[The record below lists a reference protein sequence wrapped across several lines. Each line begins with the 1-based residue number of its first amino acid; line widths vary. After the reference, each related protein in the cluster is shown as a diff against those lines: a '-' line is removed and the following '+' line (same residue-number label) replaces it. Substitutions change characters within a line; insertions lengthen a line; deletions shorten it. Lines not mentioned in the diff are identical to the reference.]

1 MRVEKRIRG
10 DSMEVILLEKVRNL
24 GNLGDKVDVKSGY
37 GRNYLIPQNKA
48 VFATEKNIELFEQ
61 RRSEL
66 EKKAQQTLSAAEQ
79 RAAKLNDITLVISA
93 MASDEGKLYGSVGA
107 SEIQD
112 ALTARSVDVSKRE
125 IVMPEGPLHS
135 IGDYVVEIHVHSDVI
150 AKLQV
155 QIVSAK

>member
-1 MRVEKRIRG
+1 
-10 DSMEVILLEKVRNL
+10 MEVILLEKVRNL

-48 VFATEKNIELFEQ
+48 VFATDKNIERFEE
-61 RRSEL
+61 RRAEL
-66 EKKAQQTLSAAEQ
+66 EKKAQQSLASAEQ
-79 RAAKLNDITLVISA
+79 RAAKLNDTTVVIAA

-107 SEIQD
+107 NEIKD
-112 ALTARSVDVSKRE
+112 ALVAKSFEVSKRE

-135 IGDYVVEIHVHSDVI
+135 VGEYVVEVHVHSDVI